1 MRLCG
6 VLVCDMVW
14 WCCDMAWC
22 CQRQVLDQL
31 EISKGNFSVVAH
43 ALKAH
48 GGRASFGHAKASPRW
63 LQVSRPLRSTIA
75 LPPATLAAFLPFP
88 CSPPS
93 FPPFSFSCAHSPL
106 LGLSHAGASR
116 ERAHTLTCTCNRQ
129 VERECPE
136 GWRAIVESIEYRDMI
151 VESIQYHD
159 ARQSSPHVA
168 HPMSPELQGGSSS

>member
-75 LPPATLAAFLPFP
+75 DPPATLAAFLPFP
-88 CSPPS
+88 L
-93 FPPFSFSCAHSPL
+93 FPPLSLLFLFPALTLRFLGSHTPARAASAHTH
-106 LGLSHAGASR
+106 SHAHATARWNAS
-116 ERAHTLTCTCNRQ
+116 
-129 VERECPE
+129 
-136 GWRAIVESIEYRDMI
+136 
-151 VESIQYHD
+151 
-159 ARQSSPHVA
+159 ARR
-168 HPMSPELQGGSSS
+168 GGGR

>member
-75 LPPATLAAFLPFP
+75 DPPATLAAFLPFP
-88 CSPPS
+88 LFPPLFPS
-93 FPPFSFSCAHSPL
+93 FFFFLRSLSASWALTRRREPRARTHTHMHMQSP
-106 LGLSHAGASR
+106 GGTGVPGGVAGDS
-116 ERAHTLTCTCNRQ
+116 
-129 VERECPE
+129 
-136 GWRAIVESIEYRDMI
+136 
-151 VESIQYHD
+151 
-159 ARQSSPHVA
+159 
-168 HPMSPELQGGSSS
+168 